1 MARWCYRVLSLT
13 LVCALLVVVGA
24 LAAQD
29 QQSGKI
35 SLYATSV
42 AAGVGAQWGNGTLT
56 LNNGKQYQFTVKGL
70 EVGGMGI
77 ADVHAEGS
85 VYNLYDLSDF
95 NGVYVAAEAN
105 ATIGDGPGARSMR
118 NSHGVIIN
126 LSSAQ
131 HGVKMTLAGEG
142 VRIALKE

>member
-29 QQSGKI
+29 QLSGKI

-70 EVGGMGI
+70 EVGGVGF
-77 ADVHAEGS
+77 ADVHAQGE

-95 NGVYVAAEAN
+95 NGVCVAAEAN
-105 ATIGDGPGARSMR
+105 ATIGNGPGVRAMR
-118 NSHGVIIN
+118 NSHGVVIN
-126 LSSAQ
+126 LLSAQ
-131 HGVKMTLAGEG
+131 YGVKMTFAGEG

>member
-1 MARWCYRVLSLT
+1 MVRWCYRVLSLM

-24 LAAQD
+24 VAAQD
-29 QQSGKI
+29 QPSGKI

-56 LNNGKQYQFTVKGL
+56 LNNGKQYQFAVTGL
-70 EVGGMGI
+70 EVGGVGF
-77 ADVHAEGS
+77 ADVHAEGN

-105 ATIGDGPGARSMR
+105 ASIGNGPGMRTMR
-118 NSHGVIIN
+118 NPHGVVIN

-131 HGVKMTLAGEG
+131 HGVKLTFAGEG
-142 VRIALKE
+142 VRLALK